1 MIEFFFFDEILHQ
14 IFFKKADTHCKIARD
29 GKWRGD
35 TQQMV
40 GGRHKEEMAH
50 VKVSELPSGSIPT
63 KEKEHTKMTIIKY

>member
-1 MIEFFFFDEILHQ
+1 M
-14 IFFKKADTHCKIARD
+14 
-29 GKWRGD
+29 GD

-63 KEKEHTKMTIIKY
+63 KEKEHTKMT